1 MNFNLRVYCQKNRLK
16 EIREFITDSLKDYT
30 QDELE
35 LNQLVLAVDEVC
47 ANLIIHSN
55 ACNPDELINVKV
67 HVNDEGV
74 TIVIT
79 DNGKSFNYK
88 KYKEPKINEV
98 VEMKKKGGIGLML
111 VKRIMDKVEFTSKDK
126 KNTCRL
132 YKQFKA

>member
-67 HVNDEGV
+67 HVNDDGV
-74 TIVIT
+74 TFVIT